1 MRTWGGVGD
10 AVPYGIARGG
20 VCKRADRV
28 VRPCGRGMR
37 IPTPVFA
44 LARND
49 SASRCRD
56 VGDAVPCEGGTCG
69 AMWASPPAES
79 QGGCVRTGNPL

>member
-1 MRTWGGVGD
+1 MRMWGTSG
-10 AVPYGIARGG
+10 ARRSCG
-20 VCKRADRV
+20 ADRV

-56 VGDAVPCEGGTCG
+56 VEDAVPYEIAGGVCG
-69 AMWASPPAES
+69 QETRCRAGPMCPAA
-79 QGGCVRTGNPL
+79 